1 MSLQP
6 AMSIIDSLGGAAE
19 LSKGLGVSYSQVRK
33 WTWSRQRGGTGGL
46 IPQRHHVA
54 VLNLA
59 RQKCVP
65 LTAADFLPVDSE
77 AAA

>member
-19 LSKGLGVSYSQVRK
+19 LSKGLGISYCQVRK
-33 WTWSRQRGGTGGL
+33 WTWSKQRGGTGGL
-46 IPQRHHVA
+46 IPQRHHLA
-54 VLNLA
+54 VLNIA

-65 LTAADFLPVDSE
+65 LTAADFLPVVSE